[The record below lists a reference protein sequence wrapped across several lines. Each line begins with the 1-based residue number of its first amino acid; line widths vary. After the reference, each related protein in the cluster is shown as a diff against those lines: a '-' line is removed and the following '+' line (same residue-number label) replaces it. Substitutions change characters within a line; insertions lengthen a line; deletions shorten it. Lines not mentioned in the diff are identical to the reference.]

1 MNIYLDN
8 GYVDI
13 RKIRD
18 CGCPFIF
25 LIGGRGTGKTF
36 GSIETSVE
44 DNLKFIFL
52 RRTQVQLE
60 MVRKEEYSPFAKVNR
75 VKNWTLEVKPNGRY
89 SSMIMQGSKELGRMM
104 ALSTIA
110 NVRGFDSDASIII
123 YDEFI
128 PELHERRFE
137 EYEAFCNAYETINRN
152 RELEGHPPVIA
163 LCLSNSNTLNN
174 PLLEGFGI
182 VDIIQKKK
190 KEGKTIYINRERG
203 IAVFLLDESTI
214 SEKKR
219 ETALYKATK
228 GTKFCDMALDNNFAL
243 DFPENIKSMDLKGYE
258 AIAYIND
265 AFCVYKHKSDK
276 TYYITAHKRGTP
288 IEYENA
294 AVDLKRFRE
303 KFRHLLKARM
313 KGNIYFE
320 NYSLQIKFDNIWKLN
335 V

>member
-1 MNIYLDN
+1 MNIYLGN
-8 GYVDI
+8 GYVNI

-52 RRTQVQLE
+52 RRTQVQME
-60 MVRKEEYSPFAKVNR
+60 MVRKEEYSPFSKVNR
-75 VKNWTLEVKPNGRY
+75 VKKWTLEVKPNGRY
-89 SSMIMQGSKELGRMM
+89 SSMVMQGSKELGRMM

-110 NVRGFDSDASIII
+110 NVRGFDSDAKIII

-128 PELHERRFE
+128 PELHEKRFE

-152 RELEGHPPVIA
+152 RELDGEPPVIA

-228 GTKFCDMALDNNFAL
+228 GTKFYDMALDNNFAL

-258 AIAYIND
+258 AIAYIKD

-288 IEYENA
+288 VEYENA
-294 AVDLKRFRE
+294 AVNLKRFRE
-303 KFRHLLKARM
+303 KFKHVLKARM
-313 KGNIYFE
+313 KGKVYFE